1 MQDPAVENGFQWML
15 DVEQRPYLYHPN
27 FIQGMQNKINKLK
40 IKGLWTEPDKCP
52 ALGHK
57 LVDGL
62 A

>member
-1 MQDPAVENGFQWML
+1 MENGFQWML